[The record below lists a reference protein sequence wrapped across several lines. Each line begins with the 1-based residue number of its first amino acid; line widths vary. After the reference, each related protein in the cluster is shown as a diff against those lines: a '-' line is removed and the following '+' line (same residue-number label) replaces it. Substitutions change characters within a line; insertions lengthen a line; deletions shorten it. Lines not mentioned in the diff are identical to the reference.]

1 MQWLLLFFPFF
12 LYSSVCYFT
21 PPADWE
27 CCQPK
32 NMSPHVQVGFVG
44 KGSTE
49 FRPSIN
55 LAVEEVD
62 VSLKAYLKAV
72 KQIHLSQGNATW
84 RDLGT
89 FKLAAGEGRLT
100 EISSPSVCGEVKMLQ
115 AIFIRDHKAYI
126 LTAAAL
132 KKDLP
137 HLQEVILKS
146 LSSLSIVSDL
156 WAPLPEKA
164 QRRQLQDFF
173 SSVHARPS
181 DVAADDWSAMQWAR
195 LQKIVEQEGSSMGSH
210 WQFLVL
216 KDGYAEIY
224 SHKKAQAKN

>member
-1 MQWLLLFFPFF
+1 MRWIVLYFPLF

-32 NMSPHVQVGFVG
+32 NMSPHIQIGFVG

-62 VSLKAYLKAV
+62 VSLKTYLKAV
-72 KQIHLSQGNATW
+72 KQIHLAQGNAVW
-84 RDLGT
+84 RDLGP
-89 FKLAAGEGRLT
+89 FKVAAGEGRL
-100 EISSPSVCGEVKMLQ
+100 IQLCSFSPCGEVEMFQ
-115 AIFIRDHKAYI
+115 AILIRDHQAYI

-132 KKDLP
+132 KKDTP
-137 HLQEVILKS
+137 HLKETILKS
-146 LSSLSIVSDL
+146 LASLSIVPNL
-156 WAPLPEKA
+156 WTPLPLEE
-164 QRRQLQDFF
+164 QRLQLQDFF
-173 SSVHARPS
+173 SSIHTRP
-181 DVAADDWSAMQWAR
+181 DDIALNDWNAMQWIQ
-195 LQKIVEQEGSSMGSH
+195 LQKIVEKEGSSMGSH

-224 SHKKAQAKN
+224 SKKAQAKN